1 MPARSFFPLVA
12 ALLLLGA
19 TACSQAAVATPR
31 PVTIQISGA
40 TSMQP
45 VLLDLARQFMRQH
58 PHVLVNVGGGG
69 SALGETR
76 AVEGRVTLGASTF
89 MPQDDTPNDPLAHRT
104 ADAMA
109 EESGDAPVRPTT
121 AASVALARL
130 TRIPIGIDGI
140 AVIVHSSNPVSDLT
154 IQQLQDVFSGRILD
168 WQELEEPDAGDDARK
183 HAGEI
188 LLISREEGSG
198 TRTAFEARVMGDAP
212 VSLTAMVMPTS
223 RDVAEYVAQNPY
235 AIGYVSAA
243 YLAPRPDLEPAAAGA
258 PASTPGPTPA
268 PTPVSMPEGAAI
280 HAVSIDGARPSD
292 EAVSRGEYPL
302 VQPLYLVSRG
312 ESRGWAR
319 QFVDF
324 ALSPAGQAIVDRYH
338 VRVR

>member
-1 MPARSFFPLVA
+1 M
-12 ALLLLGA
+12 
-19 TACSQAAVATPR
+19 
-31 PVTIQISGA
+31 
-40 TSMQP
+40 
-45 VLLDLARQFMRQH
+45 LLDLARQFMRQH

-69 SALGETR
+69 SALGEKR
-76 AVEGRVTLGASTF
+76 ALEGRVTLGASTL
-89 MPQDDTPNDPLAHRT
+89 MPQDAATHDDVTH
-104 ADAMA
+104 DAYDVTHNGAA
-109 EESGDAPVRPTT
+109 EEDGLAPTRP
-121 AASVALARL
+121 AAAPNVALAGL

-198 TRTAFEARVMGDAP
+198 TRAAFEARVMGDAP

-280 HAVSIDGARPSD
+280 HAVSIDGALPSD